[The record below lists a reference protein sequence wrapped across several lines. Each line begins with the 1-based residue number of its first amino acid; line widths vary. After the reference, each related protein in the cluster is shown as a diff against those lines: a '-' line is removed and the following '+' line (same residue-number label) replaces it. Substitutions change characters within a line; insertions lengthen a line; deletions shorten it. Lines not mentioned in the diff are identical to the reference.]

1 MATFNQ
7 SPPDIEYLNLK
18 LARKA
23 TELTQDVVTLQ
34 QRIARLSMQSHCAH
48 AWVRRE
54 DRVNDGHRTDTY
66 VEYRCDLCGYDTGSR

>member
-7 SPPDIEYLNLK
+7 NPPDIEYLNIT

-34 QRIARLSMQSHCAH
+34 QRAARLLAQSHCAH

-54 DRVNDGHRTDTY
+54 DRVPDGHRTDTY
-66 VEYRCDLCGYDTGSR
+66 VEYRCDLCGYDTGTR